1 MKINILYELKHEPWG
16 GGNQFLKAIKKE
28 FIKKKIY
35 SNSSNRANII
45 LINSHQISLKFFF
58 LYLINKNLKT
68 IHRIDGP
75 ISLTRSNKYNYID
88 KIIHLFSK
96 IFADGV
102 IFQSKWS
109 KNKNIKKGFDKG
121 VKNIIINNAPDN
133 KIFFK
138 NKKNYKSN
146 KINIISTSWS
156 SNMKKG
162 FEYIRYL
169 DQNLNFKKF
178 KITFVGNSPLKFKNI
193 KIISPVKS
201 TTLSKILN
209 QNEYFFTASKHD
221 PCSNSLLEA
230 LSCGLIPIY
239 LDSGGHR
246 EIVNSQGIIFKN
258 KKELIEKLNKIKNNK
273 FSKKFNIKFSTINN
287 KTDDYINFI
296 KKIKILKPNILI
308 RIKNILFFLFFSI
321 LLKLLNKLNV

>member
-1 MKINILYELKHEPWG
+1 MKKIFIDYKFKNRPWG
-16 GGNQFLKAIKKE
+16 GGNQFLKALKKQLIKRKLLTT
-28 FIKKKIY
+28 
-35 SNSSNRANII
+35 NISKAKI
-45 LINSHQISLKFFF
+45 LIVNSHHFSINFFF
-58 LYLINKNLKT
+58 SYLKNKHIKV

-75 ISLTRSNKYNYID
+75 ISLTRSNKYHYID

-209 QNEYFFTASKHD
+209 QNEYFFTASKND

-230 LSCGLIPIY
+230 LNCGLIPIY

-246 EIVNSQGIIFKN
+246 EIVDSQGIIFKN
-258 KKELIEKLNKIKNNK
+258 KKELIKKLNKIKNNK

-296 KKIKILKPNILI
+296 KKIKIFKPNILI

-321 LLKLLNKLNV
+321 LLKLLNKT